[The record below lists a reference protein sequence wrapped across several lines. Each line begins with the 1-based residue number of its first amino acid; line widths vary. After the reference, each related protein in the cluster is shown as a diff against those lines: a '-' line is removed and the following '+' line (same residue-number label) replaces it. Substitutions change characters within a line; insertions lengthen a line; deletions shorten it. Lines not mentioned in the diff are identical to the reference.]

1 VKEIV
6 TKYTLTSTLI
16 LKEISIIKGAR
27 LGMKQTKKF
36 FKYNLKYLS
45 QTKSE
50 NWILCKY
57 KLN

>member
-50 NWILCKY
+50 NWILCK
-57 KLN
+57 